1 MSSPYRSPEF
11 LGKQKE
17 SFPHGKDSFAVTL
30 AQLAG
35 YLASVRAAPT
45 ATVRC
50 LAFFDSATGRAM
62 VKTPF
67 S

>member
-1 MSSPYRSPEF
+1 MGFPYQGPEF
-11 LGKQKE
+11 LGKRKSPSQT
-17 SFPHGKDSFAVTL
+17 GRTL
-30 AQLAG
+30 SVDLVQLGGYSAAG
-35 YLASVRAAPT
+35 RAAPT

-50 LAFFDSATGRAM
+50 LAFLDSATGRAM